1 MKKVILTTV
10 AGAVLMIQAPLAMS
24 GDVASLRG
32 DNNLDVD
39 AQMFEAKKPLQVQG
53 GFKRSWDLQPP
64 QIPHDISKDRVSLQE
79 NTCIRCHSKENHEK
93 EKAPEIGKSHYLDRD
108 GKELTKLSSRRYFC
122 SQCHAPQADTPALV
136 ENTF

>member
-1 MKKVILTTV
+1 MKKVILVTV
-10 AGAVLMIQAPLAMS
+10 AGAVMMIQAPLAMS
-24 GDVASLRG
+24 DDLASLRG
-32 DNNLDVD
+32 ANKLDVE

-64 QIPHDISKDRVSLQE
+64 QIPHDISKERVSLQE

-93 EKAPEIGKSHYLDRD
+93 EKAPAYSQSHYMTRD

-122 SQCHAPQADTPALV
+122 SQCHTSQADAPVLV

>member
-10 AGAVLMIQAPLAMS
+10 AGAVMMIQAPLAMS

-32 DNNLDVD
+32 DNNLDVE
-39 AQMFEAKKPLQVQG
+39 AQMFEKKKPIQVQG

-79 NTCIRCHSKENHEK
+79 NTCIKCHSKENHEK
-93 EKAPEIGKSHYLDRD
+93 EKAPEIGKSHYLTRD
-108 GKELTKLSSRRYFC
+108 GKELTKLSTRRYFC
-122 SQCHAPQADTPALV
+122 QQCHAPQADAPALV